1 MAQTSIILLAGL
13 IFLIR
18 YEPPDSGIIYSD
30 IITIIWT
37 CVITTFPIFLA
48 YLTRKFTQFRIT
60 ILFEIL
66 CLFSYVCA
74 IYVFRFPDYF
84 YQYLSAFYF
93 IQNSIEILLI
103 TPFFIGLLGI
113 QAVMYDVS
121 QTRNEYINFRFRLLL
136 LPLIPFIIINIVLDV
151 LSLFPT
157 IVGGILLIAL
167 IIPLLALPHIIAPLL
182 MQFLWKT
189 VPLRN
194 IELKQKLMALTE
206 ESGIKYRDVAV
217 WETGG
222 LSIANAAVAGIMPG
236 NRRIFITDA
245 LLRNFTDEQVETV
258 VAHEI
263 GHIRHRHLLIF
274 CIIMVVYILSYTLFM
289 QLVTEPLESL
299 LPGYQLMITVLHI
312 LFFVFYFKVVLSFL
326 SRRFEHQ
333 ADLYAIELTNNS
345 YAFKSALINLSLM
358 SNLPRSLRYMIEL
371 FNTHPSIERRIQFLE
386 KAEMKKQPIQRY
398 RKCLLEVKVLI
409 FLIPLMGIL
418 IYLINFN
425 Y

>member
-18 YEPPDSGIIYSD
+18 YEPLESGIVNSS

-37 CVITTFPIFLA
+37 CIITTFPIFLA
-48 YLTRKFTQFRIT
+48 YLTRKFTEFRST

-66 CLFSYVCA
+66 CLISYVCA
-74 IYVFRFPDYF
+74 VYLYRFPDYF
-84 YQYLSAFYF
+84 YKHLNVLYF
-93 IQNSIEILLI
+93 LQNSIEIVLI
-103 TPFFIGLLGI
+103 TPFFVGLLGI
-113 QAVMYDVS
+113 HAVMHDIS
-121 QTRNEYINFRFRLLL
+121 RTRKEYFNFRFRLLL

-157 IVGGILLIAL
+157 IVAGLLLIAL

-194 IELKQKLMALTE
+194 IELKQKLMDLTE
-206 ESGIKYRDVAV
+206 QSGIKYRDIAV

-222 LSIANAAVAGIMPG
+222 LSIANAVVAGILPS

-245 LLRNFTDEQVETV
+245 LLRNFTAEQVETV

-263 GHIRHRHLLIF
+263 GHIRHRHLPIF
-274 CIIMVVYILSYTLFM
+274 CIIMVCYILSYTLFI
-289 QLVTEPLESL
+289 QLIAVPLESL
-299 LPGYQLMITVLHI
+299 LPGYQLLITVIHI
-312 LFFVFYFKVVLSFL
+312 LFFIFYFKVVLSFL

-333 ADLYAIELTNNS
+333 ADLYAIELTNNPN
-345 YAFKSALINLSLM
+345 AFKSALLNLSLI
-358 SNLPRSLRYMIEL
+358 SNLPRSMRYVIEL
-371 FNTHPSIERRIQFLE
+371 FNTHPSVERRIQFLE
-386 KAEMKKQPIQRY
+386 NAEKMNPTIQRY

-409 FLIPLMGIL
+409 FSIPLMGLL
-418 IYLINFN
+418 IYLINI
-425 Y
+425 

>member
-18 YEPPDSGIIYSD
+18 YEPPDSGIVYSS
-30 IITIIWT
+30 IINIVWT
-37 CVITTFPIFLA
+37 CVITTFPILLA
-48 YLTRKFTQFRIT
+48 YLTRKLTEFRTT

-66 CLFSYVCA
+66 CLLSYVCA
-74 IYVFRFPDYF
+74 IYLYRFPDYF
-84 YQYLSAFYF
+84 YKHLNVFYYL
-93 IQNSIEILLI
+93 QNSTEIILI
-103 TPFFIGLLGI
+103 TPFFVGLLGI
-113 QAVMYDVS
+113 HAVMHDVS
-121 QTRNEYINFRFRLLL
+121 RTRREYLSFRFRLLL
-136 LPLIPFIIINIVLDV
+136 LPLIPFIIINIVLDI

-157 IVGGILLIAL
+157 IVAGLLLIAL

-194 IELKQKLMALTE
+194 IELKQKLMNLTE
-206 ESGIKYRDVAV
+206 QSGIKYRDVAV

-222 LSIANAAVAGIMPG
+222 LSIANAAVAGIIPG

-263 GHIRHRHLLIF
+263 GHIRHRHLPIF
-274 CIIMVVYILSYTLFM
+274 CIIMVCYILSYTLFI
-289 QLVTEPLESL
+289 QLVADPLESL
-299 LPGYQLMITVLHI
+299 LPGYQLLITVIHI
-312 LFFVFYFKVVLSFL
+312 FFFIFYFKVVLSFL

-345 YAFKSALINLSLM
+345 DAFKSALLNLSIM
-358 SNLPRSLRYMIEL
+358 SNLPRPIRYVIEL
-371 FNTHPSIERRIQFLE
+371 FNTHPSVERRIQFLE
-386 KAEMKKQPIQRY
+386 NAEKMKPTIQRY

-418 IYLINFN
+418 IYLINL
-425 Y
+425 

>member
-18 YEPPDSGIIYSD
+18 YEPPDSGIVYSS

-37 CVITTFPIFLA
+37 CVITTFPILLA
-48 YLTRKFTQFRIT
+48 YLTRKLTEFRTT

-66 CLFSYVCA
+66 CLLSYVCA
-74 IYVFRFPDYF
+74 IYLYRFPDYF
-84 YQYLSAFYF
+84 YKHLNVFYYL
-93 IQNSIEILLI
+93 QNSTEIILI
-103 TPFFIGLLGI
+103 TPFFVGLLGI
-113 QAVMYDVS
+113 HAVMHDVS
-121 QTRNEYINFRFRLLL
+121 STRREYLNFRFRLLL
-136 LPLIPFIIINIVLDV
+136 LPLIPFIIINIVLDI

-157 IVGGILLIAL
+157 IVAGLLLIAL

-194 IELKQKLMALTE
+194 IELKQKLMNLTE
-206 ESGIKYRDVAV
+206 QSGIKYRDVAV

-222 LSIANAAVAGIMPG
+222 LSIANAAVAGVLPR
-236 NRRIFITDA
+236 NRRIFVTDA
-245 LLRNFTDEQVETV
+245 LLRNFTEEQVETV

-263 GHIRHRHLLIF
+263 GHIRHRHLPIF
-274 CIIMVVYILSYTLFM
+274 CIIMVCYILSYMLFI
-289 QLVTEPLESL
+289 QLVAVPLESL
-299 LPGYQLMITVLHI
+299 LPGYHLLITVIHI
-312 LFFVFYFKVVLSFL
+312 FFFIFYFKVVLSFL

-345 YAFKSALINLSLM
+345 DAFKSALLNLSIM
-358 SNLPRSLRYMIEL
+358 SNLPRPIRYVIEL
-371 FNTHPSIERRIQFLE
+371 FNTHPSVERRIKFLE
-386 KAEMKKQPIQRY
+386 NAEKMKPTIQRY

-418 IYLINFN
+418 IYLINL
-425 Y
+425 

>member
-18 YEPPDSGIIYSD
+18 YEPPESGIVNSS

-37 CVITTFPIFLA
+37 CVITTFPTLLA
-48 YLTRKFTQFRIT
+48 YLTRKLTEFRTT

-66 CLFSYVCA
+66 CLLSYVCA
-74 IYVFRFPDYF
+74 IYLYRFPDYF
-84 YQYLSAFYF
+84 YKHLNVFYYL
-93 IQNSIEILLI
+93 QNSTEIILI
-103 TPFFIGLLGI
+103 TPFFVGLLGI
-113 QAVMYDVS
+113 HAVMHDVS
-121 QTRNEYINFRFRLLL
+121 RTRREYLNFRFRLLI
-136 LPLIPFIIINIVLDV
+136 LPLIPFIIINIVLDI

-157 IVGGILLIAL
+157 IVAGLLLIAL

-194 IELKQKLMALTE
+194 IELKQKLMNLTE
-206 ESGIKYRDVAV
+206 QSGIKYRDVAV

-222 LSIANAAVAGIMPG
+222 LSIANAAVAGIIPG
-236 NRRIFITDA
+236 NRRIFVTDA

-263 GHIRHRHLLIF
+263 GHIRHRHLPIF
-274 CIIMVVYILSYTLFM
+274 CIIMVCYILSYTLFI
-289 QLVTEPLESL
+289 QLVADPLESL
-299 LPGYQLMITVLHI
+299 LPGYQLLITVIHI
-312 LFFVFYFKVVLSFL
+312 FFFIFYFKVVLSFL

-345 YAFKSALINLSLM
+345 DAFKSALLNLSIM
-358 SNLPRSLRYMIEL
+358 SNLPRPIRYVIEL
-371 FNTHPSIERRIQFLE
+371 FNTHPSVERRIQFLE
-386 KAEMKKQPIQRY
+386 NAEKMKPTIQRY

-409 FLIPLMGIL
+409 LLIPLMGIL
-418 IYLINFN
+418 IYLINL
-425 Y
+425 

>member
-18 YEPPDSGIIYSD
+18 YEPPDSGIVYSS
-30 IITIIWT
+30 IITIVWS
-37 CVITTFPIFLA
+37 CVITTFPILLA
-48 YLTRKFTQFRIT
+48 YLTRKLTEFRTT

-66 CLFSYVCA
+66 CLLSYVCA
-74 IYVFRFPDYF
+74 IYLYRFPDYF
-84 YQYLSAFYF
+84 YKHLKVLYYL
-93 IQNSIEILLI
+93 QNSTEIILI
-103 TPFFIGLLGI
+103 TPFFVGLLGI
-113 QAVMYDVS
+113 HAVMHDVS
-121 QTRNEYINFRFRLLL
+121 RTRREYLSFRFRLLL
-136 LPLIPFIIINIVLDV
+136 LPLIPFIIINIVLDI

-157 IVGGILLIAL
+157 IVAGLLLIAL

-194 IELKQKLMALTE
+194 IELKQKLMNLTE
-206 ESGIKYRDVAV
+206 QSGIKYRDVAV

-222 LSIANAAVAGIMPG
+222 LSIANAAVAGIIPG
-236 NRRIFITDA
+236 NRRIFVTDA

-263 GHIRHRHLLIF
+263 GHIRHRHLPIF
-274 CIIMVVYILSYTLFM
+274 CIIMVCYILSYMLFI
-289 QLVTEPLESL
+289 QLVTAPLESL
-299 LPGYQLMITVLHI
+299 LPGYQLLITVIHI
-312 LFFVFYFKVVLSFL
+312 FFFIFYFKVVLSFL

-345 YAFKSALINLSLM
+345 EAFKSALLNLSIM
-358 SNLPRSLRYMIEL
+358 SNLSRPIRYVIEL
-371 FNTHPSIERRIQFLE
+371 FNTHPSVERRIKFLE
-386 KAEMKKQPIQRY
+386 NAEKMMPTIQRY

-409 FLIPLMGIL
+409 FLIPLMGLL
-418 IYLINFN
+418 IYLINL
-425 Y
+425 

>member
-18 YEPPDSGIIYSD
+18 YEPVESVIVNST
-30 IITIIWT
+30 IITIVWT
-37 CVITTFPIFLA
+37 GVISVVPILLA
-48 YLTRKFTQFRIT
+48 YLTRRFTEFRTT

-66 CLFSYVCA
+66 CLISFVSA
-74 IYVFRFPDYF
+74 IYLLRFPDYF
-84 YQYLSAFYF
+84 YKHLTILYF
-93 IQNSIEILLI
+93 VQNSIEILLI

-113 QAVMYDVS
+113 HAVMHDVS
-121 QTRNEYINFRFRLLL
+121 RTRREYLNFRFRLLL

-194 IELKQKLMALTE
+194 IELKQKLMELTE

-222 LSIANAAVAGIMPG
+222 LSIANAAVAGIIPG

-245 LLRNFTDEQVETV
+245 LLRNFTDDQVETV

-263 GHIRHRHLLIF
+263 GHIRHRHLPIF
-274 CIIMVVYILSYTLFM
+274 CIIMVVYILSYTLFI
-289 QLVTEPLESL
+289 QLIADPLESL
-299 LPGYQLMITVLHI
+299 LPGYQLLITVIHI
-312 LFFVFYFKVVLSFL
+312 IFFVFYFKVVLSFL

-333 ADLYAIELTNNS
+333 ADLYAIELTNNPD
-345 YAFKSALINLSLM
+345 AFKSALLNLSLM
-358 SNLPRSLRYMIEL
+358 SNLPRPLRYVIEL
-371 FNTHPSIERRIQFLE
+371 FNTHPSIERRIRFLE
-386 KAEMKKQPIQRY
+386 NAEKMKPPIQRY

-418 IYLINFN
+418 IYLINL
-425 Y
+425 

>member
-18 YEPPDSGIIYSD
+18 YEPPESGIINSS

-37 CVITTFPIFLA
+37 CVITSFPIFLA
-48 YLTRKFTQFRIT
+48 YLTRKLTDFRST

-66 CLFSYVCA
+66 CLMSYVCA
-74 IYVFRFPDYF
+74 VYLYRFPDYF
-84 YQYLSAFYF
+84 YEHLNILYF
-93 IQNSIEILLI
+93 LQNSIEIVLI
-103 TPFFIGLLGI
+103 TPFFVGLLGI
-113 QAVMYDVS
+113 HAVMHDVS
-121 QTRNEYINFRFRLLL
+121 RTRKEYLNFRFRLLL
-136 LPLIPFIIINIVLDV
+136 LPLIPFILINIVLDI

-157 IVGGILLIAL
+157 VVAGLLLIAL

-194 IELKQKLMALTE
+194 MELKQKLMDITE
-206 ESGIKYRDVAV
+206 QSGIKYRDIAV

-222 LSIANAAVAGIMPG
+222 LSIANAAVAGILPK

-245 LLRNFTDEQVETV
+245 LLRNFTAEQVETV

-263 GHIRHRHLLIF
+263 GHIRHKHLPIF
-274 CIIMVVYILSYTLFM
+274 CIIMVCYILSYTLFI
-289 QLVTEPLESL
+289 QLIADPLESI
-299 LPGYQLMITVLHI
+299 LPGYPLLITAIHI
-312 LFFVFYFKVVLSFL
+312 LFFVFYFKVVLGFL

-333 ADLYAIELTNNS
+333 ADLYAIELTKNPN
-345 YAFKSALINLSLM
+345 AFKSALLNLSLI
-358 SNLPRSLRYMIEL
+358 SNLPTSMRYLIEL

-386 KAEMKKQPIQRY
+386 NAEEMKPTIMRY

-409 FLIPLMGIL
+409 FSIPLLGFL
-418 IYLINFN
+418 IYLINL
-425 Y
+425 

>member
-18 YEPPDSGIIYSD
+18 YEPPDSGIVNSS

-37 CVITTFPIFLA
+37 CVITTFPILLA
-48 YLTRKFTQFRIT
+48 YLTRKLTEFRTT

-66 CLFSYVCA
+66 CLLSYVCA
-74 IYVFRFPDYF
+74 IYLYRFPDYF
-84 YQYLSAFYF
+84 YKHLNVFYYL
-93 IQNSIEILLI
+93 QNSTEIILI
-103 TPFFIGLLGI
+103 TPFFVGLLGI
-113 QAVMYDVS
+113 HAVMHDVS
-121 QTRNEYINFRFRLLL
+121 RTRREYLNFRFRLLL
-136 LPLIPFIIINIVLDV
+136 LPLIPFIIINIVLDI

-157 IVGGILLIAL
+157 IVAGLLLIAL

-194 IELKQKLMALTE
+194 IELKQKLMNLTE
-206 ESGIKYRDVAV
+206 QSGIKYRDVAV

-222 LSIANAAVAGIMPG
+222 LSIANAAVAGIIPG
-236 NRRIFITDA
+236 NRRIFVTDA

-263 GHIRHRHLLIF
+263 GHIRHRHLPIF
-274 CIIMVVYILSYTLFM
+274 CIIMVCYILSYTLFI
-289 QLVTEPLESL
+289 QLVTDPLESL
-299 LPGYQLMITVLHI
+299 LPGYQLLITVIHI
-312 LFFVFYFKVVLSFL
+312 FFFIFYFKVVLSFL

-345 YAFKSALINLSLM
+345 DAFKSALLNLSIM
-358 SNLPRSLRYMIEL
+358 SNLPRPIRYVIEL
-371 FNTHPSIERRIQFLE
+371 FNTHPSVERRIQFLE
-386 KAEMKKQPIQRY
+386 NAERMKPTIQRY
-398 RKCLLEVKVLI
+398 RKCLIEVKVLI

-418 IYLINFN
+418 IYLINL
-425 Y
+425 

>member
-18 YEPPDSGIIYSD
+18 YEPPESGIVNSS

-37 CVITTFPIFLA
+37 CVITTFPTLLA
-48 YLTRKFTQFRIT
+48 YLTRKLTEFRTT

-66 CLFSYVCA
+66 CLLSYVCA
-74 IYVFRFPDYF
+74 IYLYRFPDYF
-84 YQYLSAFYF
+84 YKHLNVFYYL
-93 IQNSIEILLI
+93 QNSTEIILI
-103 TPFFIGLLGI
+103 TPFFVGLLGI
-113 QAVMYDVS
+113 HAVMHDVS
-121 QTRNEYINFRFRLLL
+121 RTRREYLNFRFRLLI
-136 LPLIPFIIINIVLDV
+136 LPLIPFIIINIVLDI

-157 IVGGILLIAL
+157 IVAGLLLIAL

-194 IELKQKLMALTE
+194 IELKQKLMNLTE
-206 ESGIKYRDVAV
+206 QSGIKYRDVAV

-222 LSIANAAVAGIMPG
+222 LSIANAAVAGIIPG
-236 NRRIFITDA
+236 NRRIFVTDA

-263 GHIRHRHLLIF
+263 GHIRHRHLPIF
-274 CIIMVVYILSYTLFM
+274 CIIMVCYILSYTLFI
-289 QLVTEPLESL
+289 QLVTDPLESL
-299 LPGYQLMITVLHI
+299 LPGYQLLITVIHI
-312 LFFVFYFKVVLSFL
+312 FFFIFYFKVVLSFL

-345 YAFKSALINLSLM
+345 DAFKSALLNLSIM
-358 SNLPRSLRYMIEL
+358 SNLPRPIRYVIEL
-371 FNTHPSIERRIQFLE
+371 FNTHPSVERRIQFLE
-386 KAEMKKQPIQRY
+386 NAEKMKPTIQRY

-418 IYLINFN
+418 IYLINL
-425 Y
+425 

>member
-18 YEPPDSGIIYSD
+18 YEPLESGIVNSS

-37 CVITTFPIFLA
+37 CIITTFPIFLA
-48 YLTRKFTQFRIT
+48 YLTRKFTEFRST

-66 CLFSYVCA
+66 CLISYVCA
-74 IYVFRFPDYF
+74 VYLYRFPDYF
-84 YQYLSAFYF
+84 YKHLNVLYF
-93 IQNSIEILLI
+93 LQNSIEIVLI
-103 TPFFIGLLGI
+103 TPFFVGLLGI
-113 QAVMYDVS
+113 HAVMHDIS
-121 QTRNEYINFRFRLLL
+121 RTRKEYFNFRFRLLL

-157 IVGGILLIAL
+157 IVAGLLLIAL

-194 IELKQKLMALTE
+194 IELKQKLMDLTE
-206 ESGIKYRDVAV
+206 QSGIRYRDIAV

-222 LSIANAAVAGIMPG
+222 LSIANAVVAGILPS

-245 LLRNFTDEQVETV
+245 LLRNFTAEQVETV

-263 GHIRHRHLLIF
+263 GHIRHRHLPIF
-274 CIIMVVYILSYTLFM
+274 CIIMVCYILSYTLFI
-289 QLVTEPLESL
+289 QLIAVPLESL
-299 LPGYQLMITVLHI
+299 LPGYQLLITVIHI
-312 LFFVFYFKVVLSFL
+312 LFFIFYFKVVLSFL

-333 ADLYAIELTNNS
+333 ADLYAIELTNNPN
-345 YAFKSALINLSLM
+345 AFKSALLNLSLI
-358 SNLPRSLRYMIEL
+358 SNLPRSMRYVIEL
-371 FNTHPSIERRIQFLE
+371 FNTHPSVERRIQFLE
-386 KAEMKKQPIQRY
+386 NAEKMNPTIQRY

-409 FLIPLMGIL
+409 FSIPLMGLL
-418 IYLINFN
+418 IYLINI
-425 Y
+425 

>member
-18 YEPPDSGIIYSD
+18 YEPPESGIVNSS

-37 CVITTFPIFLA
+37 CVITTFPTLLA
-48 YLTRKFTQFRIT
+48 YLTRKLTEFRTT

-66 CLFSYVCA
+66 CLLSYVCA
-74 IYVFRFPDYF
+74 IYLYRFPDYF
-84 YQYLSAFYF
+84 YKHLNVFYYL
-93 IQNSIEILLI
+93 QNSTEIILI
-103 TPFFIGLLGI
+103 TPFFVGLLGI
-113 QAVMYDVS
+113 HAVMHDVS
-121 QTRNEYINFRFRLLL
+121 RTRREYLNFRFRLLL
-136 LPLIPFIIINIVLDV
+136 LPLIPFIIINIVLDI

-157 IVGGILLIAL
+157 IVAGLLLIAL

-194 IELKQKLMALTE
+194 IELKQKLMNLTE
-206 ESGIKYRDVAV
+206 QSGIKYRDVAV

-222 LSIANAAVAGIMPG
+222 LSIANAAVAGIIPG
-236 NRRIFITDA
+236 NRRIFVTDA

-263 GHIRHRHLLIF
+263 GHIRHRHLPIF
-274 CIIMVVYILSYTLFM
+274 CIIMVCYILSYTLFI
-289 QLVTEPLESL
+289 QLVADPLESL
-299 LPGYQLMITVLHI
+299 LPGYQLLITVIHI
-312 LFFVFYFKVVLSFL
+312 FFFIFYFKVVLSFL

-345 YAFKSALINLSLM
+345 DAFKSALLNLSIM
-358 SNLPRSLRYMIEL
+358 SNLPRPIRYVIEL
-371 FNTHPSIERRIQFLE
+371 FNTHPSVERRIQFLE
-386 KAEMKKQPIQRY
+386 NAEKMKPTIQRY

-418 IYLINFN
+418 IYLINL
-425 Y
+425 

>member
-18 YEPPDSGIIYSD
+18 YEPPDSGIVNSS

-37 CVITTFPIFLA
+37 CVITTFPILLA
-48 YLTRKFTQFRIT
+48 YLTRKLTEFRTT

-66 CLFSYVCA
+66 CLLSYVCA
-74 IYVFRFPDYF
+74 IYLYRFPDYF
-84 YQYLSAFYF
+84 YKHLNVFYYL
-93 IQNSIEILLI
+93 QNSTEIILI
-103 TPFFIGLLGI
+103 IPFFVGLLGI
-113 QAVMYDVS
+113 HAVMHDVS
-121 QTRNEYINFRFRLLL
+121 RTRREYLNFRFRLLL
-136 LPLIPFIIINIVLDV
+136 LPLIPFIIINIVLDI

-157 IVGGILLIAL
+157 IVAGLLLIAL

-194 IELKQKLMALTE
+194 IELKQKLMNLTE
-206 ESGIKYRDVAV
+206 QSGIRYRDVAV

-222 LSIANAAVAGIMPG
+222 LSIANAAVAGIIPG
-236 NRRIFITDA
+236 NRRIFVTDA

-263 GHIRHRHLLIF
+263 GHIRHRHLPIF
-274 CIIMVVYILSYTLFM
+274 CIIMVCYILSYTLFI
-289 QLVTEPLESL
+289 QLVTNPLESL
-299 LPGYQLMITVLHI
+299 LPGYQLLITVIHI
-312 LFFVFYFKVVLSFL
+312 FFFIFYFKVVLSFL

-345 YAFKSALINLSLM
+345 DAFKSALLNLSIM
-358 SNLPRSLRYMIEL
+358 SNLPRPIRYVIEL
-371 FNTHPSIERRIQFLE
+371 FNTHPSVERRIQFLE
-386 KAEMKKQPIQRY
+386 NAEKMKPTIQRY
-398 RKCLLEVKVLI
+398 RKCLIEVKVLI

-418 IYLINFN
+418 IYLINL
-425 Y
+425 

>member
-18 YEPPDSGIIYSD
+18 YEPVESVIVNST
-30 IITIIWT
+30 IITIVWT
-37 CVITTFPIFLA
+37 GVITAIPILLA
-48 YLTRKFTQFRIT
+48 YLTRKLTEFRTT

-66 CLFSYVCA
+66 CLFSFVCA
-74 IYVFRFPDYF
+74 IYLFRFPDYF
-84 YQYLSAFYF
+84 YKHITILYYV
-93 IQNSIEILLI
+93 QNSTEIILI
-103 TPFFIGLLGI
+103 TPFFVGLLGI
-113 QAVMYDVS
+113 HAVMHDVS
-121 QTRNEYINFRFRLLL
+121 ITRREYLTFRFRLLL
-136 LPLIPFIIINIVLDV
+136 LPIIPFIIINIFLDI

-157 IVGGILLIAL
+157 IVGGIILIAL

-189 VPLRN
+189 VPLNN
-194 IELKQKLMALTE
+194 IELKQKLMELTE
-206 ESGIKYRDVAV
+206 QSGIKYRDVAV

-222 LSIANAAVAGIMPG
+222 LSIANAAVAGIIPS

-245 LLRNFTDEQVETV
+245 LLRNFTDEQVTTV

-263 GHIRHRHLLIF
+263 GHIRHRHLPIF
-274 CIIMVVYILSYTLFM
+274 CIIMVLYILSYTLFI
-289 QLVTEPLESL
+289 QLIADPLESL
-299 LPGYQLMITVLHI
+299 LPGYQLLITVIHI

-333 ADLYAIELTNNS
+333 ADLYAIELTDNPH
-345 YAFKSALINLSLM
+345 AFKSALLNLSLM
-358 SNLPRSLRYMIEL
+358 SNLPRSLRYVIEL

-386 KAEMKKQPIQRY
+386 NAEKMEPPIQRY

-418 IYLINFN
+418 IYLINL
-425 Y
+425 

>member
-18 YEPPDSGIIYSD
+18 YEPPDSGIVYSS
-30 IITIIWT
+30 IITLIWT
-37 CVITTFPIFLA
+37 CVITTFPILLA
-48 YLTRKFTQFRIT
+48 YLTRKLTEFRTT

-66 CLFSYVCA
+66 CLLSYVCA
-74 IYVFRFPDYF
+74 IYLYRFPDYF
-84 YQYLSAFYF
+84 YKHLNVFYYL
-93 IQNSIEILLI
+93 QNSTEIILI
-103 TPFFIGLLGI
+103 TPFFVGLLGI
-113 QAVMYDVS
+113 HAVMHDVS
-121 QTRNEYINFRFRLLL
+121 RTRKEYLNFRFRLLL
-136 LPLIPFIIINIVLDV
+136 LPLIPFIIINIVLDI

-157 IVGGILLIAL
+157 IVAGLLLIAL

-194 IELKQKLMALTE
+194 IELKQKLMNLTE
-206 ESGIKYRDVAV
+206 QSGIKYRDVAV

-222 LSIANAAVAGIMPG
+222 LSIANAAVAGIIPG

-263 GHIRHRHLLIF
+263 GHIRHRHLPIF
-274 CIIMVVYILSYTLFM
+274 CIIMVCYILSYTLFI
-289 QLVTEPLESL
+289 QLVADPLESL
-299 LPGYQLMITVLHI
+299 LPGYQLLITVIHI
-312 LFFVFYFKVVLSFL
+312 FFFIFYFKVVLSFL

-345 YAFKSALINLSLM
+345 DAFKSALLNLSIM
-358 SNLPRSLRYMIEL
+358 SNLPRPIRYVIEL
-371 FNTHPSIERRIQFLE
+371 FNTHPSVERRIQFLE
-386 KAEMKKQPIQRY
+386 NAEKMKPTIQRY

-418 IYLINFN
+418 IYLINL
-425 Y
+425 